1 MERIAKMTR
10 STLKKTQV
18 SQSLA
23 NFVSVMDRLVETD
36 FEGRYSVLAAKTG
49 IAEPLLSRI
58 RSGRRAPTAKVV
70 GRIARVMEKSAG
82 DQLIGCFLNI
92 IRAEVELNRSSP
104 KVIRKAR
111 LFGRF
116 R

>member
-1 MERIAKMTR
+1 MLKIAKMTR
-10 STLKKTQV
+10 GAKKK
-18 SQSLA
+18 SEIGQSLDG
-23 NFVSVMDRLVETD
+23 FVSVLDWLVETD
-36 FEGRYSVLAAKTG
+36 FEGRYSVLAAKTR

-70 GRIARVMEKSAG
+70 GRLARVMDKSAG
-82 DQLIGCFLNI
+82 DQLIGSFLNI

-104 KVIRKAR
+104 TVIRKAR

>member
-1 MERIAKMTR
+1 MEKIAKMTR
-10 STLKKTQV
+10 GAKNKSEV
-18 SQSLA
+18 GQSLA
-23 NFVSVMDRLVETD
+23 RFVSVLDRLVETYFD
-36 FEGRYSVLAAKTG
+36 GRYSILAAKTG

-70 GRIARVMEKSAG
+70 GRLARVMDNAAG
-82 DQLIGCFLNI
+82 DQLIGCFLDI

-111 LFGRF
+111 LFGKF